1 MCVTKKPMR
10 FEVSIPFPEGDV
22 SCGSCIFMA
31 RSCVTATHCSITR
44 AVIPAGEKG
53 RVPSCPLKPI

>member
-1 MCVTKKPMR
+1 MCSKKPMR

-22 SCGSCIFMA
+22 ACMSCMFCA

-44 AVIPAGEKG
+44 DVIPAGEKG
-53 RVPSCPLKPI
+53 RILSCPLKPI